1 MQAIPS
7 CPITGLPATRRIQP
21 ISARLISELWRRA
34 FGVKTERQLAG
45 IEQFGLWE
53 SPCGLAFF
61 DPMLE
66 GDEAFYLDLYRR
78 GDFHRALSVPRIARP
93 EFRRIADLLRPRDK
107 VLDVGCGEGALARH
121 LPHATY
127 VGLDPHCYAK
137 AAELDVRNETIATHA
152 ASHPEEYDAVC
163 AFHSIEHVADPLDFT
178 RDLVKCVRVGGR
190 LCIVVPSR
198 TSPLTEIPNFVLNA
212 PPHHLTWWD
221 EGALRAVADRLDLD
235 DGSDRNGALFVRQP
249 HLLDGSM
256 RSQTDWRSIFPSTL
270 DMVLRTRLELAHRPR
285 RRCIVSCSGVG
296 KAFGIA
302 PHRPQAV
309 VMAWIATAVAVFYSL
324 SSVALALLFFTRMQ
338 VLDDR
343 LSASV
348 ALVLPAT
355 GALPGIE
362 DLLAAL
368 TAQSLR
374 PRRLIVSV
382 EARED
387 PAYPRVAALA
397 ERYPELNV
405 ELVVAGLSPLRSQK
419 CTNLLAA
426 LAQLDADDAY
436 IVLLDAD
443 IRPQPWWLAMLVAPL
458 AAGRADL
465 VNGYRWP
472 VPTRMS
478 LGTVLVTAIDR
489 AVAVL
494 PRVRWTRSAWGG
506 SLAFTRNALA
516 ALDLPN
522 TIGHALT
529 EDLPIG
535 DRAAQTGLRVLTR
548 RAIRPPTPTRRQSS

>member
-1 MQAIPS
+1 
-7 CPITGLPATRRIQP
+7 
-21 ISARLISELWRRA
+21 
-34 FGVKTERQLAG
+34 
-45 IEQFGLWE
+45 
-53 SPCGLAFF
+53 
-61 DPMLE
+61 
-66 GDEAFYLDLYRR
+66 
-78 GDFHRALSVPRIARP
+78 
-93 EFRRIADLLRPRDK
+93 
-107 VLDVGCGEGALARH
+107 
-121 LPHATY
+121 
-127 VGLDPHCYAK
+127 
-137 AAELDVRNETIATHA
+137 
-152 ASHPEEYDAVC
+152 
-163 AFHSIEHVADPLDFT
+163 
-178 RDLVKCVRVGGR
+178 
-190 LCIVVPSR
+190 
-198 TSPLTEIPNFVLNA
+198 
-212 PPHHLTWWD
+212 
-221 EGALRAVADRLDLD
+221 
-235 DGSDRNGALFVRQP
+235 
-249 HLLDGSM
+249 
-256 RSQTDWRSIFPSTL
+256 
-270 DMVLRTRLELAHRPR
+270 
-285 RRCIVSCSGVG
+285 
-296 KAFGIA
+296 
-302 PHRPQAV
+302 
-309 VMAWIATAVAVFYSL
+309 MAWFAAAVAVFYSL
-324 SSVALALLFFTRMQ
+324 SSVALALLFFARLR

-355 GALPGIE
+355 GALPGLE

-368 TAQSLR
+368 AAQSLS
-374 PRRLIVSV
+374 PQRLIVSV

-387 PAYPRVAALA
+387 PAYRRVAALA
-397 ERYPELNV
+397 EHFPQLNV

-472 VPTRMS
+472 VPTRLS
-478 LGTVLVTAIDR
+478 LGTVLVSTIDR

-494 PRVRWTRSAWGG
+494 PRVRRTRPAWGG

-548 RAIRPPTPTRRQSS
+548 RAIRPPTPLAGNLRDGWRFGRRQYQLIRLYRPGLWCFAAFVVTTDLAARIALLSNVLGWAAALPAILGLGCLASAATEIRLAIGKKIGVTDGIGFRLAQHLLDWTFLPGPMFHASVIWGGAVTSPVVWRHVRYAVDNTGQVIDVARRPYSDTSA